1 MPTRVFDG
9 DRQDWD
15 MSAGSGAD
23 VPLLP
28 ITCPT
33 TLDVGLGAREV
44 LGAPAH
50 GWVVGVY
57 RVAAYLR
64 FPAGLVALT
73 SGLAPRGPLHLRVAV
88 LPRLRAGERVST
100 DGTTLRGPTA
110 DTPTAGRAT
119 RRGVGPGGGAAGTTA
134 WSVSLAA
141 PTWTG
146 ALPSHTP
153 PGGRT
158 QGRTGVPTPGP
169 VWELREWADRL
180 GGRGPGLTPEGDDV
194 LAGLLLAA
202 WVDRGRVWEP
212 ELRTIAASVR
222 TTEVAAAFLAWAA
235 RGQCIEPAHD
245 WLTAADGAARRGA
258 ERRLVAI
265 GASSGAALLHGLRL
279 GTGQASG
286 TDIQIAR
293 VGPGLDQLCG
303 RSVG

>member
-1 MPTRVFDG
+1 M
-9 DRQDWD
+9 
-15 MSAGSGAD
+15 
-23 VPLLP
+23 
-28 ITCPT
+28 
-33 TLDVGLGAREV
+33 
-44 LGAPAH
+44 
-50 GWVVGVY
+50 Y

-88 LPRLRAGERVST
+88 LPELRAGERVST
-100 DGTTLRGPTA
+100 DGATLRG
-110 DTPTAGRAT
+110 
-119 RRGVGPGGGAAGTTA
+119 TT

-146 ALPSHTP
+146 ALPAALHP
-153 PGGRT
+153 PPAGE
-158 QGRTGVPTPGP
+158 PLC
-169 VWELREWADRL
+169 ELAARL

-194 LAGLLLAA
+194 LAGLLLATRA
-202 WVDRGRVWEP
+202 ARGAAGEP
-212 ELRTIAASVR
+212 ELRAVAASVG

-245 WLTAADGAARRGA
+245 WLTAGDGAARRGA
-258 ERRLVAI
+258 ERRLRAV
-265 GASSGAALLHGLRL
+265 GASSGAALLAGLRL

-293 VGPGLDQLCG
+293 VGPELDQLCG

>member
-1 MPTRVFDG
+1 M
-9 DRQDWD
+9 
-15 MSAGSGAD
+15 
-23 VPLLP
+23 
-28 ITCPT
+28 
-33 TLDVGLGAREV
+33 GLGAREV

-50 GWVVGVY
+50 GRVVGVH

-73 SGLAPRGPLHLRVAV
+73 SGLALRGPLHLRVAV
-88 LPRLRAGERVST
+88 LPVLRVGERVST
-100 DGTTLRGPTA
+100 DGTTLRGPTS
-110 DTPTAGRAT
+110 
-119 RRGVGPGGGAAGTTA
+119 GGST

-158 QGRTGVPTPGP
+158 LGRTCVPPREP
-169 VWELREWADRL
+169 VCELGELAARL
-180 GGRGPGLTPEGDDV
+180 GGRGPGLTPAGDDV
-194 LAGLLLAA
+194 IAGALLAA
-202 WVDRGRVWEP
+202 RAARGPEGEP
-212 ELRTIAASVR
+212 ALRAVAASVR

-245 WLTAADGAARRGA
+245 WLLAPDAAARARA
-258 ERRLVAI
+258 ERRLVAV
-265 GASSGAALLHGLRL
+265 GASSGAALLAGLRL
-279 GTGQASG
+279 GQASG

-293 VGPGLDQLCG
+293 VGVELDQLCG